1 MLARGGGGKGGPLL
15 IKWLLGSMG
24 NNGPLTGGGGG
35 GTKPEPAASLSA
47 GRVESGT
54 FEFCNKF
61 TLAITKTIKFITVFL
76 KMLSL
81 QEST

>member
-1 MLARGGGGKGGPLL
+1 
-15 IKWLLGSMG
+15 MG

-54 FEFCNKF
+54 FELPRSSLVSFLPDSISEDTGPS
-61 TLAITKTIKFITVFL
+61 TLSKEGIL
-76 KMLSL
+76 KL
-81 QEST
+81 